1 MNLAELVSEKRDEIV
16 AAFVRRARSKDL
28 VPANL
33 SRSAV
38 VDHIPLLLTQLARE
52 LQQVDDGRG
61 SEDAAEVEATAR
73 EHGEQ
78 RWHLGYEL
86 SGVVREY
93 GVLTRCILDAA
104 KAANVTPTVDEVT
117 LLCRCINL
125 AVADATTEYARW
137 TEEQQTARHLEVEF
151 LSEAAAL
158 LTSSLDYQS
167 TLGRLTRLLVPRF
180 ADYCIVNL
188 RGVPPAEVAVA
199 HVEPE
204 KVSLLR
210 EMLRGFDP
218 TQGPPTHA
226 HVFDTGEPILVESPP
241 PGFPDSYAA
250 SPRIVAALR
259 ELNASSWMVL
269 PLKVQGGGLGT
280 MTLARCGSRQ
290 PYGRTDL
297 LIFAELART
306 AASAIDNARLYEM
319 SRAERARAEA
329 ATRAKDEFVAMVSH
343 ELRTPL
349 NVIMGWVRLL
359 RSGVLPESTKE
370 KALDVIE
377 RNSSAQSQLV
387 DDLLDISRVMTGKI
401 RLDPAQVD
409 LGHLVNLVLEDAR
422 FVLEA
427 KSLELETVLP
437 NGGAIMRG
445 DAERLKQIVWN
456 LLLNAIK
463 FTPKGGR
470 IRVEVGSLESDLE
483 LRVRDTGIGIA
494 HEFLP
499 HVFDTFRQSDSKST
513 RRHGGLGVGLSIV
526 KHLVE
531 LHGGSIEARSAGP
544 GNGAEFVVRLPV
556 SPLISTTLGVAKV
569 PATMPPR
576 KALSRPEVLAG
587 LSVLIVDDEEDA
599 RDLLRIVVESCDARA
614 HVAASVPQALATL
627 ASEHVDVIV
636 SDIGMPEQD
645 GYDLIRAVRALPDAT
660 KASLPAIALTAF
672 ARGDDRSQALLA
684 GFNAHMTKPVE
695 LADLLAALADLVTHA
710 KSNPDPADDES
721 ASSGD

>member
-1 MNLAELVSEKRDEIV
+1 MNLAELVRDKRDEIV
-16 AAFVRRARSKDL
+16 AEFVRRARGKDL
-28 VPANL
+28 VPADI
-33 SRSAV
+33 SRSSI

-52 LQQVDDGRG
+52 LEHAAQGR
-61 SEDAAEVEATAR
+61 STQDAVGVEATAR

-93 GVLTRCILDAA
+93 GVLGRCILDAA
-104 KAANVTPTVDEVT
+104 KAANVVPSLDEMT
-117 LLCRCINL
+117 LLFGCINV

-137 TEEQQTARHLEVEF
+137 TEEQQTARRLELEF

-180 ADYCIVNL
+180 ADYCIVQL
-188 RGVPPAEVAVA
+188 HGVPTDEAAVA
-199 HVEPE
+199 HAEPE
-204 KVSLLR
+204 KVRFLR
-210 EMLRGFDP
+210 EVLREFDP
-218 TQGPPTHA
+218 TEGPPTHA
-226 HVFDTGEPILVESPP
+226 HVFATGEPIVVESPP
-241 PGFPDSYAA
+241 PGFPESFEGSAPVLA
-250 SPRIVAALR
+250 GLRAL
-259 ELNASSWMVL
+259 NPSSWIVV
-269 PLKVQGGGLGT
+269 PLKVQGGVLGT
-280 MTLARCGSRQ
+280 ITLARCGSRH

-297 LIFAELART
+297 LLFTELART
-306 AASAIDNARLYEM
+306 AASAIDNARLYDM

-329 ATRAKDEFVAMVSH
+329 AARAKDEFVAMVSH

-387 DDLLDISRVMTGKI
+387 GDLLDISRVMTGKL

-427 KSLELETVLP
+427 KRLKLEAMLP
-437 NGGAIMRG
+437 DGAAIMRG
-445 DAERLKQIVWN
+445 DAERLKQVVWN

-463 FTPKGGR
+463 FTPKEGQ
-470 IRVEVGSLESDLE
+470 IWVELRYVESDLE
-483 LRVRDTGIGIA
+483 LKVRDTGIGIA
-494 HEFLP
+494 PEFLP
-499 HVFDTFRQSDSKST
+499 HVFDTFRQSDSRST
-513 RRHGGLGVGLSIV
+513 RSHGGLGVGLSIV

-531 LHGGSIEARSAGP
+531 LHGGSIEARSAGS
-544 GNGAEFVVRLPV
+544 GKGAEFVVRLPV
-556 SPLISTTLGVAKV
+556 SPLISTTLGVTKV

-576 KALSRPEVLAG
+576 KALERPQILAG
-587 LSVLIVDDEEDA
+587 LSVLIVDDEADA
-599 RDLLRIVVESCDARA
+599 RDMLRIVVESCDAHAR
-614 HVAASVPQALATL
+614 VAGSAAQALATL

-645 GYDLIRAVRALPDAT
+645 GYDLIRAVRSLPDPT

-672 ARGDDRSQALLA
+672 ASGEDRSQALLA
-684 GFNAHMTKPVE
+684 GFNVHMTKPVE
-695 LADLLAALADLVTHA
+695 LAELLVALADLVTHSRA
-710 KSNPDPADDES
+710 NTDPP
-721 ASSGD
+721 

>member
-1 MNLAELVSEKRDEIV
+1 MNLAELVNDKRDEIV
-16 AAFVRRARSKDL
+16 AEFVRRARGKDL
-28 VPANL
+28 VPSNV
-33 SRSAV
+33 SRSSV
-38 VDHIPLLLTQLARE
+38 VDHIPLLLMQLARE
-52 LQQVDDGRG
+52 LEQLDQGRA
-61 SEDAAEVEATAR
+61 SEDPVDVEATAR

-86 SGVVREY
+86 SGLVREY
-93 GVLTRCILDAA
+93 GVLGRCILDVA
-104 KAANVTPTVDEVT
+104 KAANVVPSVEEVT
-117 LLCRCINL
+117 LLFGCINV

-137 TEEQQTARHLEVEF
+137 TEEQQSARRLELEF

-167 TLGRLTRLLVPRF
+167 TLARLTRLLVPRF
-180 ADYCIVNL
+180 ADYCIVHL
-188 RGVPPAEVAVA
+188 HGVPPDEVAVA

-204 KVSLLR
+204 KIPLVR
-210 EMLRGFDP
+210 EVLRGFDP
-218 TQGPPTHA
+218 KQGPPTHA
-226 HVFDTGEPILVESPP
+226 HVFGTGEAVLVESPP
-241 PGFPDSYAA
+241 PGFPDGYESGA
-250 SPRIVAALR
+250 PVVAALR
-259 ELNASSWMVL
+259 ALNPSSWIVM
-269 PLKVQGGGLGT
+269 PLKVQGGVLGT
-280 MTLARCGSRQ
+280 ITLARCGSRQ
-290 PYGRTDL
+290 PYGRTEL
-297 LIFAELART
+297 LLFTQLART
-306 AASAIDNARLYEM
+306 AASAIDNARLYDL
-319 SRAERARAEA
+319 SSAERARAEA

-387 DDLLDISRVMTGKI
+387 GDLLDISRVMTGKI

-409 LGHLVNLVLEDAR
+409 LGHLVSLVLEDAR
-422 FVLEA
+422 FALEA
-427 KSLELETVLP
+427 KRLELEALLP
-437 NGGAIMRG
+437 PGAAIMRG

-463 FTPKGGR
+463 FTPKEGR
-470 IRVEVGSLESDLE
+470 ILVELRYVESDLE
-483 LRVRDTGIGIA
+483 LKVRDTGIGIA
-494 HEFLP
+494 PEFLP
-499 HVFDTFRQSDSKST
+499 YVFDTFRQSDSRST
-513 RRHGGLGVGLSIV
+513 RSHGGLGVGLSIV

-531 LHGGSIEARSAGP
+531 LHGGSIEARSAGS
-544 GNGAEFVVRLPV
+544 GTGAEFVVRLPV

-576 KALSRPEVLAG
+576 KALERPQILAG

-614 HVAASVPQALATL
+614 HVAGSVPHALATL
-627 ASEHVDVIV
+627 ASQHVDVIV

-645 GYDLIRAVRALPDAT
+645 GYDLIRAVRALPDAA

-672 ARGDDRSQALLA
+672 ARGEDRSQALLA
-684 GFNAHMTKPVE
+684 GFNVHMTKPVE
-695 LADLLAALADLVTHA
+695 LADLLVALADLVTHSQA
-710 KSNPDPADDES
+710 KADPA
-721 ASSGD
+721 